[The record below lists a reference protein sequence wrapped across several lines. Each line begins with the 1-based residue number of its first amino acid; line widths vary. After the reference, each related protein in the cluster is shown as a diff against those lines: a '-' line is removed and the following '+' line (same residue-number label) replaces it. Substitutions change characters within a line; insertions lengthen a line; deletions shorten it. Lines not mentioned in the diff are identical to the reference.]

1 MSLFM
6 RQLYGLLPNALWVS
20 NYYAMLRASDKLW
33 QLTVAHR
40 LGLKIPDTLV
50 TSNAAEAEQFVRS
63 HTGAIVKPIEV
74 KVFTLDGKQRMMLTQ
89 KVNKRKMSFSG
100 LHLAPAM
107 IQEAIEVAT
116 DIRVTVVGNKV
127 FAATVAPK
135 SANMTPA
142 GVRDWRAGDHYG
154 GTIIQAFELPASIA
168 RACVLH
174 VKEMGL
180 KYGGI
185 DLLLDREDNFWFLE
199 NNPNGQWAFIEEATG
214 QPIGKAIAK
223 LLMTGK

>member
-1 MSLFM
+1 
-6 RQLYGLLPNALWVS
+6 
-20 NYYAMLRASDKLW
+20 
-33 QLTVAHR
+33 
-40 LGLKIPDTLV
+40 
-50 TSNAAEAEQFVRS
+50 
-63 HTGAIVKPIEV
+63 
-74 KVFTLDGKQRMMLTQ
+74 
-89 KVNKRKMSFSG
+89 
-100 LHLAPAM
+100 
-107 IQEAIEVAT
+107 
-116 DIRVTVVGNKV
+116 
-127 FAATVAPK
+127 
-135 SANMTPA
+135 MTPA